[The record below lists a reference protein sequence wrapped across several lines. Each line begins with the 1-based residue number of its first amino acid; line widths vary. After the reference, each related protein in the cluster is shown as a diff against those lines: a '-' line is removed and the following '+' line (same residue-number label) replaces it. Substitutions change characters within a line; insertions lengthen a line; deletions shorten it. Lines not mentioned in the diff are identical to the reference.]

1 MKIAIS
7 AAETSGDLIG
17 AALVKSLIELNP
29 DCQIEG
35 LAGEMM
41 SGEGCHRLWNMDH
54 ANVMGF
60 SEVIKKLPSLLKLR
74 SSIVTHYTNVKT
86 RRFYWR
92 RFTRFLILKS
102 NESLN
107 KWHKN
112 CSLYQSIGMGMAFE
126 SYYKN

>member
-17 AALVKSLIELNP
+17 AALVKSLIALNP

-41 SGEGCHRLWNMDH
+41 SDEGCNRLWNMNH

-60 SEVIKKLPSLLKLR
+60 SEVIKKTTLAIKVKKFNCHTL
-74 SSIVTHYTNVKT
+74 YQVKT
-86 RRFYWR
+86 RRFYWH
-92 RFTRFLILKS
+92 RFACILI
-102 NESLN
+102 
-107 KWHKN
+107 
-112 CSLYQSIGMGMAFE
+112 
-126 SYYKN
+126 

>member
-17 AALVKSLIELNP
+17 AALVKSLIALNP

-41 SGEGCHRLWNMDH
+41 SDEGCNRLWNMNH

-60 SEVIKKLPSLLKLR
+60 SEVLKKLPR
-74 SSIVTHYTNVKT
+74 Y
-86 RRFYWR
+86 
-92 RFTRFLILKS
+92 
-102 NESLN
+102 
-107 KWHKN
+107 
-112 CSLYQSIGMGMAFE
+112 
-126 SYYKN
+126 